1 MLKKFL
7 CLALC
12 LSFLLC
18 AVACAN
24 EGDPIP
30 TGEPTNAPT
39 NLPTDTPTDPT
50 SDSQNQAPSTPTP
63 ESPDV
68 LAAQYESLV
77 FRYTELLTQ
86 KINETATVQ
95 AAASDLDDA
104 VLTLLDRV
112 VAECRD
118 PQAMGYATK
127 DINSDGVDELVLL
140 DEKCNLYAL
149 FSIYDGKLIVVDSLM
164 YYASIDEKGN
174 IYRLYDEMDGDTVIR
189 SVTYQKRLQNGALIG
204 TELCLEAQNGER
216 VYYHVENGVRTD
228 ISFEQYDVYC
238 RRYSPDRTDT
248 KMAGFRFVSATKEPD
263 LSIPEVNLSTYDA
276 ILDTYRA
283 IITLKW
289 EDSYRNWRTPWTD
302 GEFDRIYRFVN
313 NETYE
318 TYTKLFYA
326 TWMYRTS
333 AAEFSFLYLEDAK
346 YAYGYAKKDLNGDGV
361 EELILL
367 TETYDVIAIFTL
379 KNGKA
384 VMLDRFDGN
393 RYAWIDEQG
402 LVHVHHMMSADFDRS
417 NESYLFE
424 IVDGTWQ
431 TKLAIGYW
439 NDSSFNRQY
448 YRLENGNRVMITEAE
463 WETLDAKIMNVS
475 SSWSHMQYTA
485 SRAGLQFV
493 RLFDWTPTT
502 EGLEGKQYQKA
513 GFTTIGDSGALRIQ
527 SVTATQI
534 RFEMDYTKFRE
545 DSPTVAYEETLSLT
559 ATLTDGEYRFQT
571 DDVSGKIEFGV
582 TGAFVVLETANKPV
596 YDCGVYIY
604 LRIYS

>member
-1 MLKKFL
+1 MMKKLLCLVL
-7 CLALC
+7 CLA
-12 LSFLLC
+12 FLLC
-18 AVACAN
+18 AVACAS

-30 TGEPTNAPT
+30 TDAPT
-39 NLPTDTPTDPT
+39 DNPCNDPV
-50 SDSQNQAPSTPTP
+50 QPEP

-68 LAAQYESLV
+68 LAAQYEPLV
-77 FRYTELLTQ
+77 ARYTELLMQ
-86 KINETATVQ
+86 KINGTTAAQ
-95 AAASDLDDA
+95 EDESELDAA
-104 VLTLLDRV
+104 VLALLDET
-112 VAECRD
+112 VAACKAPET
-118 PQAMGYATK
+118 MGYATK
-127 DINSDGVDELVLL
+127 DINSDGTDELVLL

-149 FSIYDGKLIVVDSLM
+149 FSIYDGKLIAVDSLM

-174 IYRLYDEMDGDTVIR
+174 IHRLYDEKDGDTVIR
-189 SVTYQKRLQNGALIG
+189 SVTYQKSLQNGVLQG
-204 TELCLEAQNGER
+204 MELCLEAQNGER

-228 ISFEQYDVYC
+228 ISFAQYDVYC
-238 RRYSPDRTDT
+238 HRYSPDQTDT
-248 KMAGFRFVSATKEPD
+248 KLAGFRFVSATKAPD
-263 LSIPEVNLSTYDA
+263 PSIPVVDLSTYDA
-276 ILDTYRA
+276 ILETYRT

-289 EDSYRNWRTPWTD
+289 EDSYRNWWTPWTD

-318 TYTKLFYA
+318 TYAKLFYA

-367 TETYDVIAIFTL
+367 TGTYDVIAIFTV

-384 VMLDRFDGN
+384 VMLDHFDGN

-463 WETLDAKIMNVS
+463 WEILDAKIMNFS
-475 SSWSHMQYTA
+475 TSWSHMQYTA

-502 EGLEGKQYQKA
+502 TGLQGTQYRKA
-513 GFTTIGDSGALRIQ
+513 GFVTIGDSGALRIQ

-545 DSPTVAYEETLSLT
+545 DIPVVDYEKTLSLT

-571 DDVSGKIEFGV
+571 DDIGGRIYFGFNS
-582 TGAFVVLETANKPV
+582 AFVVIESAKNPV
-596 YDCGVYIY
+596 YDCGVYIFEVI
-604 LRIYS
+604 LEE